1 MPLLNYNL
9 HGRRVDHRVCY
20 KNIGKNSY
28 DSQQHE
34 PPERT
39 GWQGPDP
46 GQFVRKRSKWV
57 YVPMTTDDTIRQQ
70 ARRLLSAHG
79 EDAPIQA
86 AMQAQAL
93 LDRGDRAGSALWGRI
108 GNMTNVLLSKTTH
121 AATGDPGSRD
131 PIRPVESVNETP
143 TLSDLP
149 SPSIKRWQFQHKA
162 LVVTAV
168 RTGLIDVAEACAR
181 YRITIEEFIS
191 WKRLLD
197 EHGLRGLRTT
207 RLQEYRH
214 PASRASGNSGHSE
227 EAKAHR
233 SGS

>member
-1 MPLLNYNL
+1 
-9 HGRRVDHRVCY
+9 
-20 KNIGKNSY
+20 
-28 DSQQHE
+28 
-34 PPERT
+34 
-39 GWQGPDP
+39 
-46 GQFVRKRSKWV
+46 
-57 YVPMTTDDTIRQQ
+57 MTADDTIRQQ
-70 ARRLLSAHG
+70 AHRLVSAHG

-86 AMQAQAL
+86 AMKAQAS

-121 AATGDPGSRD
+121 AATLDPSSRD
-131 PIRPVESVNETP
+131 PIRPVESVNETI

-149 SPSIKRWQFQHKA
+149 SSSIKRWHIQHKA

-168 RTGLIDVAEACAR
+168 RKGLISVAEACAR

-197 EHGLRGLRTT
+197 EHGLRGLRAT

-214 PASRASGNSGHSE
+214 GASKASGNSGHCE
-227 EAKAHR
+227 DVKTQG

>member
-1 MPLLNYNL
+1 
-9 HGRRVDHRVCY
+9 
-20 KNIGKNSY
+20 
-28 DSQQHE
+28 
-34 PPERT
+34 
-39 GWQGPDP
+39 
-46 GQFVRKRSKWV
+46 
-57 YVPMTTDDTIRQQ
+57 MTADDTIRQQ
-70 ARRLLSAHG
+70 AHRLVSAHG

-121 AATGDPGSRD
+121 AATLDPSSRD
-131 PIRPVESVNETP
+131 PIRPVESVNETI

-149 SPSIKRWQFQHKA
+149 SASIKRWHIQHKA

-168 RTGLIDVAEACAR
+168 RKGLISVAEACAR

-197 EHGLRGLRTT
+197 EHGLHGLRAT

-214 PASRASGNSGHSE
+214 GASKASGNNGPSE
-227 EAKAHR
+227 EVKTQG

>member
-1 MPLLNYNL
+1 
-9 HGRRVDHRVCY
+9 
-20 KNIGKNSY
+20 
-28 DSQQHE
+28 
-34 PPERT
+34 
-39 GWQGPDP
+39 
-46 GQFVRKRSKWV
+46 
-57 YVPMTTDDTIRQQ
+57 MTADDTIRQRAQ
-70 ARRLLSAHG
+70 GLVNAHG

-93 LDRGDRAGSALWGRI
+93 LDRGDRAGSARWGRI

-121 AATGDPGSRD
+121 AATLDPRSRD
-131 PIRPVESVNETP
+131 PIQPVESVNETL

-149 SPSIKRWQFQHKA
+149 SPSIKRWHFQHKA

-168 RTGLIDVAEACAR
+168 RKGLISVAEACAR

-197 EHGLRGLRTT
+197 AHGSSGLRAT

-214 PASRASGNSGHSE
+214 GASRASGSSGHSE
-227 EAKAHR
+227 EVKTQG